1 MIWTILRRKS
11 QLNPSKKHWKSQEE
25 MKAADDGGVT
35 DRGDFGWPTR
45 AHTNYFLFRLP
56 QQKEMRF

>member
-1 MIWTILRRKS
+1 MDEAS
-11 QLNPSKKHWKSQEE
+11 SKVAAESVEKALKEE

-35 DRGDFGWPTR
+35 IRGDFGWPTR
-45 AHTNYFLFRLP
+45 AHTNYFIFRLP